1 MMRLLYLSHEL
12 RDNMKPFV
20 RNDPQQS
27 HQVFMLKLPGK
38 IGATLRTLTGGIK
51 EILPSYTDAF
61 NSKWN
66 DHFHNKSSFLIKQ
79 TNNRLFLLVKVFF
92 TELVNI

>member
-1 MMRLLYLSHEL
+1 MMCLLYLSHEL

-51 EILPSYTDAF
+51 KKILPSYTDAF
-61 NSKWN
+61 NSK
-66 DHFHNKSSFLIKQ
+66 
-79 TNNRLFLLVKVFF
+79 
-92 TELVNI
+92 